1 MHNYFNLHTKKEVE
15 ETAEYELGKLFGASK
30 QHEGHW
36 LSDDFK
42 HFILAN
48 SDSEAGVAYN
58 NHTVDQLLT
67 MIKASNAARVNNVL
81 EHIMFEIQLLLQ
93 KFLEGNSTNENDSE
107 KDNDGTP
114 VAATLSTASD
124 QQKKLHVSR
133 KDQVRVELEIQQLPV
148 EELDPE
154 SLWFICPKTPL
165 PGNVFLSK
173 NLKFNLDG
181 SVYIDFSSQ
190 FIPDVHIAQ
199 SDESG
204 DIKILIECPSCS
216 NSSIEVI
223 VRGTTLI
230 VQGEKFNE
238 KMNKDYLNTRRI
250 GKFELEVPISRL
262 DDSKTFDFQRRQ
274 QTFEDGIIVITVPV
288 VIGKASAKNVSWMFP
303 LFFEDIN
310 GPRTG
315 AGLSA
320 STVPMLII
328 IFSIASILQQFLL

>member
-1 MHNYFNLHTKKEVE
+1 MHNYFNLHTKEEVE
-15 ETAEYELGKLFGASK
+15 ATAEYELGKLFGASK

-48 SDSEAGVAYN
+48 SDSEAGAAYN

-67 MIKASNAARVNNVL
+67 MIRASNAAKINNVL

-93 KFLEGNSTNENDSE
+93 KFLEGNASSENVNE
-107 KDNDGTP
+107 KDKDNTQ
-114 VAATLSTASD
+114 VAATLSTATN
-124 QQKKLHVSR
+124 QQQKLHVSR
-133 KDQVRVELEIQQLPV
+133 KDQVKVDLEIQQLPI
-148 EELDPE
+148 EELNPE
-154 SLWFICPKTPL
+154 SLWFICPRTPL
-165 PGNVFLSK
+165 PSNVYLSK
-173 NLKFNLDG
+173 NLKFNQDG

-199 SDESG
+199 VNQSG

-216 NSSIEVI
+216 NASIQVI

-238 KMNKDYLNTRRI
+238 IMNKDYLNTRRI

-262 DDSKTFDFQRRQ
+262 DDSKTFDFPRRQ
-274 QTFEDGIIVITVPV
+274 LSFEEGIITITVPV
-288 VIGKASAKNVSWMFP
+288 VKGI
-303 LFFEDIN
+303 
-310 GPRTG
+310 
-315 AGLSA
+315 
-320 STVPMLII
+320 VPQ
-328 IFSIASILQQFLL
+328 S